1 MRALWR
7 NRDYMI
13 LWSGQLVS
21 VLGTSVS
28 QLALPLLV
36 LALTRS
42 PAQTGLAALLE
53 TLPYVILALPAGALV
68 DRWNRKSVMI
78 LADLGRFASFVVIPL
93 AAAIGRLSVL
103 LIYAA
108 VTVHGVLMTFFSMAE
123 VAALAQVVSREQLPV
138 ATSQNQASQEIGTL
152 VGPPI
157 GGFLFQS
164 VSQTFP
170 FLIDSI
176 SYLASVISLLFIRT
190 RFQKERAAPPRH
202 LVAEIAEGVH
212 WLWAH
217 PLIRFL
223 AMLTGTGN
231 FVFAGVILMMI
242 FLAKGMGASP
252 AAIGLLYT
260 VAAVGGLVGTL
271 AAPAV
276 QRRLRFGRIVLIF
289 VWVQALLFPL
299 LAFAPNLVAIG
310 LIACALAAVSPV
322 YNTVQMSYRLA
333 LIPDEL
339 QGRVNSVYRLIAFA
353 LNPLGAGLAGL
364 LTQWIGAARGVLL
377 LSSTLVLMAILTTI
391 NRNLRLAE

>member
-1 MRALWR
+1 
-7 NRDYMI
+7 MI

-21 VLGTSVS
+21 VLGTSIS

-36 LALTRS
+36 LTLTGS

-68 DRWNRKSVMI
+68 DRWNRKWVMI
-78 LADLGRFASFVVIPL
+78 VADLGRFAAFGVIPL
-93 AAAIGRLSVL
+93 AAAGGHLSIL

-108 VTVHGVLMTFFSMAE
+108 VTVHGILMTFFSMAE
-123 VAALAQVVSREQLPV
+123 VAALAQVVTKDQLPA
-138 ATSQNQASQEIGTL
+138 ATAQNGASEEIGTL
-152 VGPPI
+152 VGPPL
-157 GGFLFQS
+157 GGALFQS
-164 VSQTFP
+164 VSHTFP
-170 FLIDSI
+170 FLVDSI
-176 SYLASVISLLFIRT
+176 SYLASVISLLCIRVP
-190 RFQKERAAPPRH
+190 FQEERAAAPRR
-202 LVAEIAEGVH
+202 LVAEIAEGVR
-212 WLWAH
+212 WLWRH
-217 PLIRFL
+217 PRIRFL

-231 FVFAGVILMMI
+231 FVFAGVVLMVI

-260 VAAVGGLVGTL
+260 GAGVGGLAGTL
-271 AAPAV
+271 AAPAI
-276 QRRLRFGRIVLIF
+276 QRRVRFGRIVLIF

-299 LAFAPNLVAIG
+299 LAFAPNLVVIG
-310 LIACALAAVSPV
+310 LIACALVSVSPV
-322 YNTVQMSYRLA
+322 YNTVQMSYRLG

-377 LSSTLVLMAILTTI
+377 LSSTLVLMAIFTTL
-391 NRNLRLAE
+391 NRQLRAA